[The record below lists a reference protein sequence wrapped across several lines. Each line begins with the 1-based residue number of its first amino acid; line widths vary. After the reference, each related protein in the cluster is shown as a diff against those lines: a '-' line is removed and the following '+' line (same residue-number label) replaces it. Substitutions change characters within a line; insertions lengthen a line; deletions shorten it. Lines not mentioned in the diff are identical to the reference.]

1 MKPDLFF
8 RFVFALFFAAVCPGC
23 NSLPEKKL
31 VPVKIVIQPFMDM
44 PEKNV
49 DFLRGELM
57 KLYPYV
63 EVRKAIA
70 LPSSAYYGKRKRY
83 RADSLIR
90 YLKDRTHEGQITIG
104 LTNKDISHT
113 NGNIIDYGIMGLG
126 YRPGKSCITS
136 TFRLSKNNME
146 EQFFKLAIHE
156 IGHTQGLDHC
166 SSEACYMRDAEGRNH
181 FDELKRLCGKCRKHL
196 SAKGWQFLQ
205 DQNK

>member
-1 MKPDLFF
+1 MLLRFFMAILFAIGF
-8 RFVFALFFAAVCPGC
+8 TGC
-23 NSLPEKKL
+23 NPLPEKKSI
-31 VPVKIVIQPFMDM
+31 PVKIILQPFMDM

-49 DFLRGELM
+49 NFLRDELM

-63 EVRKAIA
+63 EVRKPIIF
-70 LPSSAYYGKRKRY
+70 PSSAYYGKRKRY

-90 YLKDRTHEGQITIG
+90 YLRDHTPGGQVTIG

-136 TFRLSKNNME
+136 TFRLSKRNME
-146 EQFFKLAIHE
+146 EQLFKLAIHE

-166 SSEACYMRDAEGRNH
+166 PSETCYMRDAEGRNH
-181 FDELKRLCGKCRKHL
+181 FDELKHLCERCRKHL
-196 SAKGWQFLQ
+196 IAKGWKISQN
-205 DQNK
+205 QNK